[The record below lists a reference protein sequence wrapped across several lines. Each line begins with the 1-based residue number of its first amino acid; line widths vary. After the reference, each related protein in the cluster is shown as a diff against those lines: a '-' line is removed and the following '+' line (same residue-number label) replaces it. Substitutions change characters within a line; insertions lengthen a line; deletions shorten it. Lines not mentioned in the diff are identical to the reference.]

1 MARYTGKNA
10 RLYVALTS
18 GGVAVPAVF
27 IKEWEHNASFDAID
41 VTCFEDD
48 NMTYVAGLADASGSY
63 AGYLDNATA
72 QTYTASIDGGA
83 RAFYFYPDITT
94 PTKYTYG
101 TAIFSWT
108 GSYSKTG
115 AAEMS
120 GNWNAAG
127 AVTKLS

>member
-1 MARYTGKNA
+1 MARYTGKNT
-10 RLYVALTS
+10 RLYIGLTAAAVAT
-18 GGVAVPAVF
+18 PAVF

-41 VTCFEDD
+41 VTAFEDE
-48 NMTYVAGLADASGSY
+48 NLTYLAGMNDSSGSY
-63 AGYLDNATA
+63 SGYLDSATA
-72 QTYTASIDGGA
+72 QTYTASVDGQA
-83 RAFYFYPDITT
+83 RKFYFYPDITD

-127 AVTKLS
+127 TVTKLS

>member
-1 MARYTGKNA
+1 MARFTGKNT

-18 GGVAVPAVF
+18 AGNAQPAVF

-48 NMTYVAGLADASGSY
+48 NLTYLAGMADASGSY
-63 AGYLDNATA
+63 SGYLDSATA
-72 QTYTASIDGGA
+72 QLYTASVDGGS
-83 RAFYFYPDITT
+83 RKFYFYPDITDA
-94 PTKYTYG
+94 TKYTYG

-120 GNWNAAG
+120 GNWNATG
-127 AVTKLS
+127 AVTKNS